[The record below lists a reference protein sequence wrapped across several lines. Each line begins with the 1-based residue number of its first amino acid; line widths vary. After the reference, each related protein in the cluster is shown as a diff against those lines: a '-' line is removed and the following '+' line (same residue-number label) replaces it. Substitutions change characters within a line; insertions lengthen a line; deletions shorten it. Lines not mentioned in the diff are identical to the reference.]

1 METTVVKLAAEL
13 CGADEDSVLL
23 QALCDAAEG
32 VLAETA
38 EGRACGRETGKT
50 HCGAPRL
57 SPRRR
62 TIWGRTA
69 PGRSPSQWEM

>member
-23 QALCDAAEG
+23 QALCDAAVEFWR
-32 VLAETA
+32 
-38 EGRACGRETGKT
+38 RARLRKRAGKA
-50 HCGAPRL
+50 HCGAPRP
-57 SPRRR
+57 SPQRR